1 MDNLFEKGRISQ
13 STHDS
18 FNNEIAVAIAEIER
32 QQQDLLQ
39 KMHAKT
45 GELESQIKTLEM
57 LLTNYEIQHV
67 TGEIDEN
74 TYQLEI
80 NLLSNGLETAKNEL
94 SNIQDATSKLCA
106 PLAPE
111 PVAAPIASPTVEA
124 TPQPVA
130 ENVAV
135 EATPAP
141 AAENV
146 EAETAPTEAA
156 EMPIAPEPCIEEPV
170 AVPEIA
176 ATPEIEAAPVMEQAP
191 VTEEA
196 PVMEQP
202 VVEPVEETVEAAAP
216 EEIPQETPVLVE
228 EATVETA
235 TEDLAVE
242 VAEPIVEAQEPV
254 TEEIVLEQTTL
265 EETEVL
271 EIEEVHDELSSEMPS
286 IVEEIVPENPCQA
299 PAEAQTDD
307 AAGAPE
313 VCAETP
319 QASMPSAKESLSI
332 VETSD
337 SDDKE

>member
-1 MDNLFEKGRISQ
+1 MIAGKKRQALDNLLQKGRISQ

-18 FNNEIAVAIAEIER
+18 FSNEIAVAIAEIER

-45 GELESQIKTLEM
+45 GELENQIKTLEM

-74 TYQLEI
+74 TYELEI

-94 SNIQDATSKLCA
+94 STIQEATSKLCA

-111 PVAAPIASPTVEA
+111 PVAAPVASPSVEA
-124 TPQPVA
+124 APEPVA

-135 EATPAP
+135 EVAP
-141 AAENV
+141 V
-146 EAETAPTEAA
+146 EAA
-156 EMPIAPEPCIEEPV
+156 EMPIAPELCIEEPI

-176 ATPEIEAAPVMEQAP
+176 ATPEIEAAPVMEQPA
-191 VTEEA
+191 A
-196 PVMEQP
+196 
-202 VVEPVEETVEAAAP
+202 EPVEETLEAAIP
-216 EEIPQETPVLVE
+216 EEIPQETPAFVE
-228 EATVETA
+228 EAAVEQVDVETA
-235 TEDLAVE
+235 AEDMTVD
-242 VAEPIVEAQEPV
+242 VAEPIIEAQEPV
-254 TEEIVLEQTTL
+254 AEEIVLEQSTL

-271 EIEEVHDELSSEMPS
+271 EIEEIQAEMPS
-286 IVEEIVPENPCQA
+286 VVEEIVPENPCQA
-299 PAEAQTDD
+299 PVEAQTDD

-313 VCAETP
+313 VCAEA
-319 QASMPSAKESLSI
+319 QQVSMPSVKENLSI

-337 SDDKE
+337 SDDSKEE